1 MRGWILRGLALCFGV
16 FLALRLGQ
24 AARDYQRE
32 SAANRWLRTA
42 LSSAEGTLHDLELEE
57 NAPEEEIRR
66 RAFRQRGWVSPE
78 DVVFFDGGKGP
89 QGGSGTGRAKE
100 KEEENFVWS

>member
-24 AARDYQRE
+24 AARDFRRE
-32 SAANRWLRTA
+32 SFANRA
-42 LSSAEGTLHDLELEE
+42 LQSALAEAEGTLHALEREQ
-57 NAPEEEIRR
+57 NASDGEIRR